1 MKMLRLGLP
10 VVLALFALTGA
21 PTTAF
26 AAGNPADAALTPAA
40 GPGQEADDADLEA
53 TDGETG
59 GDVDVRP
66 DRDRPDHR
74 PARICAR
81 AHDATVG
88 GDVARDVAS
97 ILQRCRDF
105 LSDQIDRHPGAVCR
119 RVAESELDGDRIADL
134 LARCRDHLGDVTD
147 LDPGQICR
155 RAHDADPSR
164 DVAGILERCREHI
177 GDATD
182 LDPAQLCRRA
192 AHSELDGDRGSE
204 LLARC
209 REHFGDAVSD
219 RPGDVCRK
227 AIDSDSNRDVAS
239 VIARCREHIGDA
251 VSDRP
256 GDVCR
261 KAIDSDSNR
270 DVASVIARCREHFGH
285 DRAPGRLD
293 GPNVDRI
300 RDALTGRLQNADG
313 EAADGRVADAIRAR
327 LAQLDG
333 SDRGELL
340 RKRNQRTDRPQR
352 VPSFRVPG
360 EPLPAQVQ

>member
-1 MKMLRLGLP
+1 MTGLTAIEGVPEEGNKPMKMLRLGLP

-21 PTTAF
+21 ATTAF

-40 GPGQEADDADLEA
+40 GPAQEADDADVEA
-53 TDGETG
+53 TGGESG

-81 AHDATVG
+81 AHGAAAG
-88 GDVARDVAS
+88 GDVARDVARDVAS

-119 RVAESELDGDRIADL
+119 RVAQSELEGDRIADL

-147 LDPGQICR
+147 LDLGQICR

-192 AHSELDGDRGSE
+192 AHSELDGDRGSD

-227 AIDSDSNRDVAS
+227 AIDSESNRDVAS
-239 VIARCREHIGDA
+239 VIARCREHL
-251 VSDRP
+251 
-256 GDVCR
+256 
-261 KAIDSDSNR
+261 
-270 DVASVIARCREHFGH
+270 GH

-293 GPNVDRI
+293 GPNVDEI
-300 RDALTGRLQNADG
+300 RDALTDRLQNAG
-313 EAADGRVADAIRAR
+313 GWAADGRAADAIRAR